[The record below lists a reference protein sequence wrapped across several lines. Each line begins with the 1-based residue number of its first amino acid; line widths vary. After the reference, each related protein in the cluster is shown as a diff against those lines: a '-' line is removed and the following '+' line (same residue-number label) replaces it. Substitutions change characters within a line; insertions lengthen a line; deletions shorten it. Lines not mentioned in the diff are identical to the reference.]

1 MSTANHRVSIS
12 QHGDVLVLTIEPYR
26 ISEYEM
32 AEAVGREL
40 LGAALERQ
48 AMKVVV
54 DMGNVQYMGSVG
66 YGPFITLR
74 ARIHENGGR
83 VILCKMSPVIKE
95 LFETTR
101 LLINPHNPQS
111 LFEFT
116 DTLEEAL
123 ALLANESS
131 T

>member
-1 MSTANHRVSIS
+1 MSEGNHRVSS
-12 QHGDVLVLTIEPYR
+12 RTDRDVLILTIEPYR

-40 LGAALERQ
+40 LAAALERQ
-48 AMKVVV
+48 ATKVVV
-54 DMGNVQYMGSVG
+54 DMGNVQYMGSMG

-83 VILCKMSPVIKE
+83 IILCNMSPVIKE

-116 DTLEEAL
+116 DSVESAIS
-123 ALLANESS
+123 LLQS
-131 T
+131 

>member
-1 MSTANHRVSIS
+1 MSEAHQRVHVH
-12 QHGDVLVLTIEPYR
+12 QNGDVLILTIEPYR

-40 LGAALERQ
+40 LAAALERQ
-48 AMKVVV
+48 ATKVVV

-83 VILCKMSPVIKE
+83 VILCNMSPVIKE

-116 DTLEEAL
+116 DSVETAISMLQ
-123 ALLANESS
+123 